1 MSATRLLT
9 REERRLIADG
19 LRALAAETRK
29 AKSRAL
35 TDPKLICSAAVS
47 AHVDELARRAG
58 TADRLAAELSE
69 YEVRLE
75 KVVS

>member
-1 MSATRLLT
+1 MSTSRLLT
-9 REERRLIADG
+9 KEEKRLLADA
-19 LRALAAETRK
+19 LRAAAKEARR
-29 AKSRAL
+29 AKGHAL
-35 TDPKLICSAAVS
+35 TDPRFVCNTAVT

-58 TADRLAAELSE
+58 TADRLATEVTE